1 MNLIENPNERYLCLL
16 CLLDWETE
24 DETDDEE
31 GEEEDEDGSSEEDS
45 GEETED
51 YEYEE
56 EEDEDLATCPICLD
70 KLRDQDV
77 GTPEACDHNFCLECI
92 QEWAKVSN

>member
-1 MNLIENPNERYLCLL
+1 MNRYLCLL
-16 CLLDWETE
+16 YLLDWETE

-31 GEEEDEDGSSEEDS
+31 G
-45 GEETED
+45 
-51 YEYEE
+51 E

-77 GTPEACDHNFCLECI
+77 GTPEACDHTFCLECI
-92 QEWAKVSN
+92 QEWAKVFN